1 MKRISKRLVTTRRHT
16 VGYVVGGKRHTVRQ
30 SVQLA
35 RRGEIIDVRAVGRHI
50 QSMPGCGR
58 LSDLPYCIV

>member
-1 MKRISKRLVTTRRHT
+1 MKRISKRLVTSKRHT
-16 VGYVVGGKRHTVRQ
+16 VGYVVGGKRQTVRQ

-50 QSMPGCGR
+50 QAMPGCGR